1 MRCFKALSF
10 IKKSLFS
17 ALMPEI
23 CLFCGSLDLNVDSS
37 ICPECLSS
45 LRWVSQPICKVCGQ
59 PLRTGS
65 VVHPNLCGTC
75 LSSPPIYDT
84 ARYGLYYESSV
95 RAAITRFKFD
105 SSLASS
111 KPLAEFLVQTFYRY
125 YADVKFDVILPA
137 PLHTK
142 RLLSRGFN
150 QTVILS
156 RRLSKATGIPLDR
169 TGIIKI
175 RNTEPQA
182 RLSRSKRLSNLSNA
196 FEIKHVKQMIDKRV
210 LIVDD
215 VSTTGA
221 TITEAAK
228 VVKKAGASYVGILVL
243 ALRTRDGSVKVDED
257 HVVIK

>member
-1 MRCFKALSF
+1 MQCFKALSF
-10 IKKSLFS
+10 LKNSLFS
-17 ALMPEI
+17 AVMPEV
-23 CLFCGSLDLNVDSS
+23 CLFCGSVGLNGDSS
-37 ICPECLSS
+37 ICPECQSS
-45 LRWVSQPICKVCGQ
+45 IRWVSQPFCKVCGQ

-65 VVHPNLCGTC
+65 SVNPNLCGTC

-84 ARYGLYYESSV
+84 ARYGLYYENSV

-105 SSLASS
+105 SSLSNS
-111 KPLAEFLVQTFYRY
+111 KPLADFLVQTFYRY

-156 RRLSKATGIPLDR
+156 RRLSKITGIPLDR
-169 TGIIKI
+169 TSIVKV

-196 FEIKHVKQMIDKRV
+196 FEIKHVKQIIGKRV

-228 VVKKAGASYVGILVL
+228 VVKKAGAGYIGILVL
-243 ALRTRDGSVKVDED
+243 ALRTRDGGVKVDED
-257 HVVIK
+257 HVVSN